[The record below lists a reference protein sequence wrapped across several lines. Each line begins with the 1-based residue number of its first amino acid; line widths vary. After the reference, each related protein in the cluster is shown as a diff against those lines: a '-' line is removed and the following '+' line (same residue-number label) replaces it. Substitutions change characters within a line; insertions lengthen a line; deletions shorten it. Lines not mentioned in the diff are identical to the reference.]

1 MRALVLKEY
10 KKFSFEEVP
19 PPELQPGQVLV
30 AVKACGICGSD
41 VHGMDGST
49 GRRRPPIIMGHEA
62 SGVIEATGNGVTD
75 WAPGDRVTFDSTI
88 YCGECAYCREGMIN
102 LCDRRRVLGVSCED
116 YRQNG
121 AFAEFVAVPPR
132 ILYRMP
138 EGLPFEHAAMVEPFS
153 IALHA
158 VRRSPPALN
167 DTVVVVGAG
176 MIGLALVQALSRTGC
191 GQLLV
196 LDVADDRLELA
207 ASCGATETINSG
219 KQDALGA
226 INSLTNGRGAD
237 VSFEAVG
244 LTATVD
250 LALRCLRKGGAAT
263 LVGNVAPKIEFP
275 LQVAV
280 TRELTVYA
288 SCASRGEYP
297 ACLDMLARGTLKAE
311 PLISATAPLA
321 EGAAWFERLYRK
333 EPGLLKVVLKP

>member
-1 MRALVLKEY
+1 MKALVLKEY

-19 PPELQPGQVLV
+19 EPQVQPQEVLV

-62 SGVIEATGNGVTD
+62 SGVIARLGAEVNG
-75 WAPGDRVTFDSTI
+75 WAKGDRVTFDSTI
-88 YCGECAYCREGMIN
+88 YCGECDYCREGMIN

-121 AFAEFVAVPPR
+121 AFAELVAVPPR
-132 ILYRMP
+132 ILYRIP
-138 EGLPFEHAAMVEPFS
+138 QNIPYEHAAMVEPFA

-158 VRRSPPALN
+158 VRRSPPGLN
-167 DTVVVVGAG
+167 DAVVVLGAG
-176 MIGLALVQALSRTGC
+176 MIGLALVQALSHTGC
-191 GQLLV
+191 GKLIV
-196 LDVADDRLELA
+196 LDVADDRLAMA
-207 ASCGATETINSG
+207 AKLGATHTINSG
-219 KQDALGA
+219 KEDGVQA
-226 INSLTNGRGAD
+226 IQGLTHRRGAD

-244 LTATVD
+244 VTPTVE

-263 LVGNVAPKIEFP
+263 LVGNVAPKIDFP

-280 TRELTVYA
+280 TRELTIHG

-297 ACLDMLARGTLKAE
+297 ACLEMLARGDLKAE
-311 PLISATAPLA
+311 PLISAVAPLA
-321 EGAAWFERLYRK
+321 EGADWFGRLYRK